1 MVKGRENIVEIPPGR
16 DPSRPSGLGAPVL
29 DVRDVN
35 RRFGN
40 LEALRGVSLS
50 VAPGEIHALLGPN
63 GAGKTTLL
71 RILAGLIDAD
81 EGEFLVLGRRVE
93 EIRPRVFRKL
103 FGVVPSGDR
112 SFYLRLSGLENLV
125 FFGRVMGLR
134 KQQAFQRARECLE
147 DVGLGEAAKKPV
159 SAYSHGMQK
168 RLSVARALLMRP
180 RVLFVDEATH
190 DLDPEGARRV
200 KDLVATMANR
210 GTSVIWA
217 TQRLEEIRGF
227 ADRVTLLDRGKI
239 LFVGTVP
246 QLTATYMTRRYII
259 RLHEDGSD
267 PRSISA
273 AANRALEGIG
283 SVVPTDDSDPEHFL
297 LSIRDEAILG
307 DAISSLTVARI
318 QVLACR
324 EERPDIENAFLQLT
338 RDADD
343 ADNR

>member
-1 MVKGRENIVEIPPGR
+1 MAIPPRR
-16 DPSRPSGLGAPVL
+16 DSSRPSELSAEVL
-29 DVRDVN
+29 DVREVT

-40 LEALRGVSLS
+40 LEALRDVSLS

-71 RILAGLIDAD
+71 RVLAGLIDAD
-81 EGEFLVLGRRVE
+81 EGEIIVLGQRVKDMG
-93 EIRPRVFRKL
+93 PRSFRKL

-112 SFYLRLSGLENLV
+112 TFYERISGIENLV
-125 FFGRVMGLR
+125 FFARVMGLR
-134 KQQAFQRARECLE
+134 KPRAVLRARECLQ
-147 DVGLGEAAKKPV
+147 DVGLAEAAKKRV
-159 SAYSHGMQK
+159 ATYSHGMQK

-180 RVLFVDEATH
+180 PLLFVDEATH

-200 KDLVATMANR
+200 EELVASTANR

-227 ADRVTLLDRGKI
+227 ADRVTVLDQGRVR
-239 LFVGTVP
+239 FTGTVA
-246 QLTATYMTRRYII
+246 QLTATYLTRRYLI
-259 RLHEDGSD
+259 RLHEDGKGS
-267 PRSISA
+267 RSISA

-283 SVVPTDDSDPEHFL
+283 TVVPTNDADPEHFL
-297 LSIRDEAILG
+297 LSIKDEVILG
-307 DAISSLTVARI
+307 DAIASLTTARI

-338 RDADD
+338 SGEDDADD
-343 ADNR
+343 R